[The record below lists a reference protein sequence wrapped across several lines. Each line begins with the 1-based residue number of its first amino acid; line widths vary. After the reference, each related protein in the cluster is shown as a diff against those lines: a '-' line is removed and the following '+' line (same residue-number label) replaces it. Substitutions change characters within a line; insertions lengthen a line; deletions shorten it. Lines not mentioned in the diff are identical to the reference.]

1 MVEHLLSKSTDT
13 LTAIEEDFKEE
24 DSAAEKDEENRQG
37 NANYAN
43 QLSQIVDDE
52 NDDGEVDIDD
62 DEEENCQI
70 NANYATNLG

>member
-1 MVEHLLSKSTDT
+1 MITVEHLLSKSTDT

-43 QLSQIVDDE
+43 KLSWIVDDA

-62 DEEENCQI
+62 DEEENC
-70 NANYATNLG
+70 

>member
-1 MVEHLLSKSTDT
+1 MAGDPDIWRKASHSWNSIVYRGEVIMVEHLLSKSTDT

-43 QLSQIVDDE
+43 
-52 NDDGEVDIDD
+52 
-62 DEEENCQI
+62 
-70 NANYATNLG
+70 

>member
-1 MVEHLLSKSTDT
+1 MITVEHLLSKWTDT

-43 QLSQIVDDE
+43 KLSWIVDDA

-62 DEEENCQI
+62 DEEENR
-70 NANYATNLG
+70 